1 MIGIGND
8 GNFHRVRSSN
18 MLKKDKKR
26 LFFVFDVLFATIYL
40 VDSVVKL
47 VLRERRLEF
56 YKEY

>member
-1 MIGIGND
+1 
-8 GNFHRVRSSN
+8 

-26 LFFVFDVLFATIYL
+26 LFFVFDVLFTTIYL